1 MSKIFCG
8 VYHYG
13 FNDQSWSAGGGVEFP
28 VRSWC
33 RFEASPVYSVRRCR
47 WISVN
52 SCKCYLKPFSAL
64 WKLLPFF
71 HFYFRSEIGH
81 QEMKYI
87 RSCLIPLSDSDLL
100 CIFIH
105 NESKMAA
112 TTTFG
117 SGFDSTFRLLT
128 CGTYSKVYFSVLS
141 ASNRALRSW
150 MVQFSAFMTIFG
162 FPILLT
168 VRDIRNQKWNIPL
181 PFTIR
186 HSDYNLPTSFT
197 SSVQNGGK
205 RHTVPVL
212 PHISTFAHGFLWES
226 NLHHSIC
233 KLGWKV
239 NFGPDKMP

>member
-1 MSKIFCG
+1 MIFD
-8 VYHYG
+8 
-13 FNDQSWSAGGGVEFP
+13 DQTWSPAGGVEFP
-28 VRSWC
+28 VRSWW
-33 RFEASPVYSVRRCR
+33 RLEASPIYPVRRCR

-52 SCKCYLKPFSAL
+52 SSKRYLKPLSAL

-87 RSCLIPLSDSDLL
+87 RPCLIPRSDSDLL
-100 CIFIH
+100 CIFVH

-117 SGFDSTFRLLT
+117 SGFDCTFWLLA

-150 MVQFSAFMTIFG
+150 VVQFSAFMTIFG

-168 VRDIRNQKWNIPL
+168 VRYPKP
-181 PFTIR
+181 
-186 HSDYNLPTSFT
+186 
-197 SSVQNGGK
+197 
-205 RHTVPVL
+205 
-212 PHISTFAHGFLWES
+212 
-226 NLHHSIC
+226 
-233 KLGWKV
+233 
-239 NFGPDKMP
+239 KMKYTTAVYYKA